1 MIYLFT
7 LGSGHSSENT
17 YGEINIS
24 VEVTNV
30 ISILSYFG
38 DLLWQLVSIGG
49 EHFFLLIKDVIW
61 NHFITEDSKINLD
74 TQNH

>member
-1 MIYLFT
+1 MMYLFT

-38 DLLWQLVSIGG
+38 DLCDSLSQLEESI
-49 EHFFLLIKDVIW
+49 F
-61 NHFITEDSKINLD
+61 SC
-74 TQNH
+74 

>member
-1 MIYLFT
+1 MLLVKKGIGQYNYSYFMIYLFT

-38 DLLWQLVSIGG
+38 DLL
-49 EHFFLLIKDVIW
+49 
-61 NHFITEDSKINLD
+61 
-74 TQNH
+74 